1 MNGIGG
7 EVRRIQTTSR
17 FGPRRRDGGRG
28 RTARRGWRSA
38 GLALALAG
46 AFGCIERTV
55 TINTEPPGATVFLND
70 QEIGQSPVKTAF
82 TWYGDYDVVIRKP
95 GYRTLRTN
103 RRIRTPWYQLPGID
117 IVTEN
122 LIPFTIHDDR
132 VLDALTLEAQQ
143 YPTDEALLEAADA
156 MRRQAGIPGD

>member
-1 MNGIGG
+1 MFA
-7 EVRRIQTTSR
+7 V
-17 FGPRRRDGGRG
+17 
-28 RTARRGWRSA
+28 
-38 GLALALAG
+38 LALAG
-46 AFGCIERTV
+46 AAGCIERTV
-55 TINTEPPGATVFLND
+55 TINTEPSGATVFLND

-82 TWYGDYDVVIRKP
+82 TWYGDYDIIVRKS

-132 VLDALTLEAQQ
+132 VLATFALETQH
-143 YPTDEALLEAADA
+143 YPTDEALLEAADE
-156 MRRQAGIPGD
+156 MRRQAGLPGD